1 MPELCQSSHAQVRL
15 VPGSKAHGA
24 GPVLRGP
31 GWAPVTQ
38 PRHRERHSM
47 RVAPATQLCFQNT
60 GQGETISCY
69 SVLLIRIFT
78 ALPVLNPK
86 QMVQLSPAPQF
97 DDPWGLP
104 AKCTFQRIIPQA
116 LLTLIWSLLSI
127 RVLHPSSHSPALPHD
142 IFYRGS
148 LFHLKGWW
156 SHRLLWPLK
165 QREL

>member
-1 MPELCQSSHAQVRL
+1 MPELCQSSHAQVGL

-24 GPVLRGP
+24 GPVSRGP

-38 PRHRERHSM
+38 SRHRERHSM

-127 RVLHPSSHSPALPHD
+127 LLSIVSFIPLHIALPCLTTSSTGVPFS
-142 IFYRGS
+142 IYKVGGVTGS
-148 LFHLKGWW
+148 YGL
-156 SHRLLWPLK
+156 
-165 QREL
+165 